1 MSCKVLRRIPWSS
14 PLCLGSLERLAFH
27 VTDGKSKGIHA
38 LPIATSAAAGVAA
51 APAAVAGAAA
61 AAQGITRVSWR
72 DIAPRTQNDWEI

>member
-14 PLCLGSLERLAFH
+14 PLCLGSLERFAFH

-38 LPIATSAAAGVAA
+38 LPIATSAAAGVAGA
-51 APAAVAGAAA
+51 GAAVAGA